1 MGILKEKL
9 FSASLAITAEV
20 TPPKGAGIK
29 KLVNNA
35 ERLKPLVD
43 AINITDCQRALV
55 KMSSLAASRVL
66 LDHEIEPV
74 FQLTCRD
81 RNRIAL
87 QSDLFGATA
96 LGIPNVLCLTGD
108 PVKVGD
114 CPDAK
119 SVFEL
124 ESTKLLKLAKKLGTG
139 IDDSGAKTNAPTKL
153 FLGSAINPTLKGN
166 SNQLSRMA
174 SKIEAGAQF
183 FQTQANYDLDDLKA
197 FCIEA
202 KKFNT
207 KLLAGILILHSSE
220 AAVYIHDN
228 IPGIHLPE
236 PILEQFKQSPNAQQ
250 TGIELAVK
258 TMSYLSPHVD
268 GFHLMSIR
276 REDLIATVLETYYE
290 QHRTKENP
298 SLLKTPRT

>member
-1 MGILKEKL
+1 MGNLKDKL
-9 FSASLAITAEV
+9 FSQAPVITAEV

-29 KLVNNA
+29 KLVRHA
-35 ERLKPLVD
+35 ESLKPFVD

-55 KMSSLAASRVL
+55 KMSSLAACRIL

-87 QSDLFGATA
+87 QSDLMGAGA

-114 CPDAK
+114 CPEAK

-124 ESTKLLKLAKKLGTG
+124 ESLKLLQLAEKLQQGR
-139 IDDSGAKTNAPTKL
+139 DDGGNKMNAPTR
-153 FLGSAINPTLKGN
+153 FLLGAAINPTLQGN

-174 SKIEAGAQF
+174 KKVESGAHF
-183 FQTQANYDLDDLKA
+183 FQTQASYNFDDFKT

-202 KKFNT
+202 KKLNT
-207 KLLAGILILHSSE
+207 KILAGILILHSYES
-220 AAVYIHDN
+220 ARFIHEN
-228 IPGIHLPE
+228 IPGIQVPNS
-236 PILEQFKQSPNAQQ
+236 ILERFKNSSNEEQ
-250 TGIELAVK
+250 TGIDLALESMDHLASV
-258 TMSYLSPHVD
+258 VD
-268 GFHLMSIR
+268 GFHVMSIR
-276 REDLIATVLETYYE
+276 KEELIVQVLESYHGKRNT
-290 QHRTKENP
+290 QTNP
-298 SLLKTPRT
+298 SLR